1 MITSKPQQNS
11 SLFPDLTPLLDL
23 VFIVMVFLLLT
34 ANVEIKTMDVHIPQT
49 EESDILSSP
58 KKDIITVNILAR
70 ESSWAIQGT
79 PYSDWKL
86 FTKELLTTVENSPQ
100 KTLVIAADKSASIEA
115 MLKLLAFLQKNQI
128 NATNIMMED
137 TQS

>member
-1 MITSKPQQNS
+1 MIRSKSIPEPT
-11 SLFPDLTPLLDL
+11 LLPDLTPLLDL

-34 ANVEIKTMDVHIPQT
+34 TNIAVKTMDITIPNT
-49 EESDILSSP
+49 DDSEVLTSP
-58 KKDIITVNILAR
+58 EQDAITVNILAQAPY
-70 ESSWAIQGT
+70 WAIQGT
-79 PYSDWKL
+79 VFSDWSL
-86 FTKELLTTVENSPQ
+86 FTQELLRSVKNSPD
-100 KTLVIAADKSASIEA
+100 KTLIIAADKSASVEM